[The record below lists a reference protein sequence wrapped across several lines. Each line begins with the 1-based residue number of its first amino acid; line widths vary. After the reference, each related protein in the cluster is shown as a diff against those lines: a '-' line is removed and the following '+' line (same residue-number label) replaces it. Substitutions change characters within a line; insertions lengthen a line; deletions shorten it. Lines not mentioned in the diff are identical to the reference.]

1 MLKYPPITSK
11 LWLGTFWVDIY
22 LDWYGVCE
30 TCIPKNL
37 CLMVSVLGL
46 PMLNPTI
53 GYFGGSGVYAVATIF
68 LHLHIPF
75 LHLHIYMQWEKFLH
89 QYLFFLEDPQAII
102 FLGVDGINGGGGGL
116 ILYQSQTSCFRR
128 RMLCIKLGLWLRQK
142 WYL

>member
-1 MLKYPPITSK
+1 MVLKYPPITSK

-30 TCIPKNL
+30 TCLPKNL

-53 GYFGGSGVYAVATIF
+53 GYFGGSGVYALATLF

-75 LHLHIYMQWEKFLH
+75 LHLHICMQWQQLLLRS
-89 QYLFFLEDPQAII
+89 LFFSRGSSINYIFRDWWHQWRWWGFNILSITDII
-102 FLGVDGINGGGGGL
+102 LSEEGVM
-116 ILYQSQTSCFRR
+116 YQTWT
-128 RMLCIKLGLWLRQK
+128 MT
-142 WYL
+142 